1 MKKSQGERILAH
13 LKAGKTISA
22 KVAAQKYGCYR
33 LGARIM
39 ELRDAGYKI
48 YGNWVKRDEKAKA
61 IFTYSLDTFYH
72 GVIA

>member
-48 YGNWVKRDEKAKA
+48 GGKWIHPVSVKDKTPAVFQYWMQA
-61 IFTYSLDTFYH
+61 
-72 GVIA
+72 

>member
-39 ELRDAGYKI
+39 ELRECSYKI
-48 YGNWVKRDEKAKA
+48 AGEWLGRPNQRKV
-61 IFTYSLDTFYH
+61 FTYWMQ
-72 GVIA
+72 G

>member
-48 YGNWVKRDEKAKA
+48 RGEWTWGKPRMVFKYWMQA
-61 IFTYSLDTFYH
+61 
-72 GVIA
+72 